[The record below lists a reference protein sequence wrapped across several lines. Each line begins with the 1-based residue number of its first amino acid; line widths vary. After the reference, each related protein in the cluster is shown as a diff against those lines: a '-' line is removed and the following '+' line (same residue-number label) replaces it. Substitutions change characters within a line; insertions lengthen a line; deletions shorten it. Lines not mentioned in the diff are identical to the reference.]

1 VTGEEI
7 AALARGWV
15 GTPYR
20 HQASLP
26 GSGMDCLGLLRALWR
41 AQFGREPLRV
51 PAYRADWRDGTAG
64 AELEAAAKRLLEP
77 VERAG
82 PGDVLLFRMWRAL
95 PPKHCGVVV
104 APGRFVHA
112 QERIGVAEAAL
123 SPWWERKV
131 YGVFRFP
138 DQPPP

>member
-1 VTGEEI
+1 MTGEEV
-7 AALARGWV
+7 AALARSFC

-26 GSGMDCLGLLRALWR
+26 GAGMDCLGLLRALWR

-51 PAYRADWRDGTAG
+51 PAYRADWRDARGG
-64 AELEAAAKRLLEP
+64 AELDAAATLLMVP
-77 VERAG
+77 VAQSG
-82 PGDVLLFRMWRAL
+82 IGDVLLFRMWRDL

-123 SPWWERKV
+123 SPWWERRV
-131 YGVFRFP
+131 SGIFRFP
-138 DQPPP
+138 GA